1 MPANAQL
8 LKDHFEPKRLTIAE
22 RFTFHR
28 WNKRPGE
35 TIAKYDAALR
45 KLAVTCEFEAY
56 LEEVLRDRFICE
68 LRSKAIQC
76 RLLSEPKL
84 TLRMAIELAQGME
97 AADYSSRRNFF
108 NT

>member
-28 WNKRPGE
+28 LNKRPGE
-35 TIAKYDAALR
+35 SIAKYDTTLR

-56 LEEVLRDRFICE
+56 LEEALRDRFICG
-68 LRSKAIQC
+68 LRS
-76 RLLSEPKL
+76 
-84 TLRMAIELAQGME
+84 
-97 AADYSSRRNFF
+97 
-108 NT
+108 